1 MQRLGYATPAL
12 WLVTVFHG
20 VYVADGLWMEPA
32 ILTTMD
38 ITHEGFGF
46 MLAFGNLAWLPFT
59 YSLQARYLADNPKVA
74 HLHKS
79 LNSQSQSLP
88 FV

>member
-1 MQRLGYATPAL
+1 
-12 WLVTVFHG
+12 
-20 VYVADGLWMEPA
+20 MEPA

-59 YSLQARYLADNPKVA
+59 YSLQARYLADNPKVEQ
-74 HLHKS
+74 LTRTFTI
-79 LNSQSQSLP
+79 QSSILQDL
-88 FV
+88 